1 LVALGFSLGLQACHF
16 VLILNEQGRERARE
30 KRMKYAKTA
39 EKVAGPEENQ
49 LKDWA

>member
-1 LVALGFSLGLQACHF
+1 M
-16 VLILNEQGRERARE
+16 NKEERARE

-49 LKDWA
+49 LKDWAWTGLKTN